1 MLEKLTGQK
10 TFKEAFKNVAWF
22 KFTVIALVGIFLIA
36 SVIQAI
42 NNPIK
47 PITPTNTSTPSKP
60 DKPQTDKI
68 PKLVEKA
75 TYNTTSGISFTV
87 KKSTDLA
94 NQPYYNLRANISKN
108 DPAWHDKAKEI
119 IKFISEKTQQKD
131 FSVSI
136 SDQSTGTDLLNWNTG
151 KNKTIFYTYPV
162 EANESEAF
170 EL

>member
-1 MLEKLTGQK
+1 MLEKITGQK
-10 TFKEAFKNVAWF
+10 TFKEAFKNVVWF

-36 SVIQAI
+36 SVVHAI
-42 NNPIK
+42 NNPAK
-47 PITPTNTSTPSKP
+47 PTAPTSTNTPAKP
-60 DKPQTDKI
+60 DQQQTAKT

-75 TYNTTSGISFTV
+75 TYNTASGISFTV

-94 NQPYYNLRANISKN
+94 NQPYYNLQANISKN
-108 DPAWHDKAKEI
+108 DPAWRNKAKEV

-136 SDQSTGTDLLNWNTG
+136 SDKSTGTDLLNWNTG

-162 EANESEAF
+162 GSNESEAF
-170 EL
+170 DL

>member
-36 SVIQAI
+36 SVVHAI
-42 NNPIK
+42 NNPTK
-47 PITPTNTSTPSKP
+47 PITPTNTNIPSKP

-75 TYNTTSGISFTV
+75 TYNTASGISFTV

-94 NQPYYNLRANISKN
+94 NQPYYNLQANISKN
-108 DPAWHDKAKEI
+108 DPAWHSKAKEI
-119 IKFISEKTQQKD
+119 IKFISEKIGRKD

-136 SDQSTGTDLLNWNTG
+136 SDQSSGTDLLNWNTS

-162 EANESEAF
+162 EANESEIF
-170 EL
+170 EI